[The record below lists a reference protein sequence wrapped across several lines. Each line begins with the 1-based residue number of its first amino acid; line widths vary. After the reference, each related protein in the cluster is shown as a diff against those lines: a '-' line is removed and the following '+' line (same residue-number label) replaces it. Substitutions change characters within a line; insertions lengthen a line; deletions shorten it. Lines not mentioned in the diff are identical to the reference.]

1 MSKKPHEIDTLYH
14 GKQNGRNRCMF
25 VDRNLTINR
34 IMH

>member
-1 MSKKPHEIDTLYH
+1 LYH